1 MMGGGGRALN
11 PSVVLEETA
20 KEKESGIKSVE
31 IFDVRKDGRK
41 LML

>member
-11 PSVVLEETA
+11 PSVVLEEIA
-20 KEKESGIKSVE
+20 KEEPGIKSVE

-41 LML
+41 LIL